1 MDSEAPIPKL
11 LLSKEEDKQEEEE
24 FEEDDNERTPC
35 ISHSSSITSHES
47 IVVLNKRG
55 SVYSTNSSNTSGK
68 DHYIHVVCVG

>member
-11 LLSKEEDKQEEEE
+11 LLSEEEDKQEEE

-35 ISHSSSITSHES
+35 MSHSSSITSHES